1 METEQNNLSY
11 REPLFTCLT
20 EIDGISVTQLFVFY
34 LKSSSLNS
42 DLYNI
47 TFAHWDQGADML
59 PDIGHYIPE
68 EKTWQHSR
76 ND

>member
-1 METEQNNLSY
+1 MEWNCLSY

-20 EIDGISVTQLFVFY
+20 EIHGISVTRLLVFY
-34 LKSSSLNS
+34 LKSSSLIS

-59 PDIGHYIPE
+59 PDIGHYIPG

-76 ND
+76 KD